1 MSANTLKILKLIVLL
16 LVGFVLF
23 IFAASFMVDTDFSTE
38 RSVEIEKPIDDV
50 FEYIRHLR
58 NQDEYSAWAAMDPNM
73 TQEFRGTDGPVG
85 FVSAWEGEETGKG
98 EQEIVEII
106 EGERIDFKLRF
117 FEPFESEADV
127 YMITDSLSEN
137 QTRVTWG
144 LESSMNRPMNL
155 MLLFVN
161 MEEAIGNDYDEG
173 LAKLKEILENG

>member
-1 MSANTLKILKLIVLL
+1 MTANTLKIIKLIALL

-23 IFAASFMVDTDFSTE
+23 IFAASYMVDTDFSTE
-38 RSVEIEKPIDDV
+38 RSVEIEKPKDDV

-58 NQDEYSAWAAMDPNM
+58 NQDEYSTWSAMDPNM
-73 TQEFRGTDGPVG
+73 EQEFRGTDGTVG

-98 EQEIVEII
+98 EQEIVGII

-117 FEPFESEADV
+117 MEPFESEADV

-137 QTRVTWG
+137 RTHVTWG
-144 LESSMNRPMNL
+144 FDSSMNRPMNL

>member
-73 TQEFRGTDGPVG
+73 TQEFRGTDGTVG

-173 LAKLKEILENG
+173 LAKLKKILEES

>member
-1 MSANTLKILKLIVLL
+1 MSANTLKILKLIALL
-16 LVGFVLF
+16 IVGFVLF
-23 IFAASFMVDTDFSTE
+23 IFAASFMVGTDFSTE
-38 RSVEIEKPIDDV
+38 RSVEIEKPKEEV
-50 FEYIRHLR
+50 FDYIRHLR

-73 TQEFRGTDGPVG
+73 TQEFRGTDGTVG

-98 EQEIVEII
+98 EQEIVGII

-137 QTRVTWG
+137 RTRVTWG

>member
-73 TQEFRGTDGPVG
+73 TQEFRGTDGTVG

>member
-1 MSANTLKILKLIVLL
+1 MSANTLKILKLIALL

-23 IFAASFMVDTDFSTE
+23 IFAASFMVGTDFSTE
-38 RSVEIEKPIDDV
+38 RSVEIEKPKDDV

-73 TQEFRGTDGPVG
+73 TQEFRGTDGTVG

-161 MEEAIGNDYDEG
+161 MEEAIGNEYDEG
-173 LAKLKEILENG
+173 LAKLKEILEDS

>member
-73 TQEFRGTDGPVG
+73 TQEFRGTDGTVG

-137 QTRVTWG
+137 RTRVIWG

>member
-73 TQEFRGTDGPVG
+73 TQEFRGTDGTVG

-117 FEPFESEADV
+117 FEPFESEGVV
-127 YMITDSLSEN
+127 YMITD
-137 QTRVTWG
+137 
-144 LESSMNRPMNL
+144 
-155 MLLFVN
+155 
-161 MEEAIGNDYDEG
+161 
-173 LAKLKEILENG
+173 